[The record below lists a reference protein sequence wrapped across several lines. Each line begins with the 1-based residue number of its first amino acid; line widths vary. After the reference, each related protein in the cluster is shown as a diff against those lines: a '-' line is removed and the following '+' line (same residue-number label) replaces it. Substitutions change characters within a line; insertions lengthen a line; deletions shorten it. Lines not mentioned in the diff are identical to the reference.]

1 MKPTTI
7 ASLQKCK
14 QDKKRFATI
23 TAYDYSFAKLFADE
37 GINVMLVGDSLGMT
51 VQGHDSTLP
60 VTVADIAYHTAAVR
74 RGAPNCLLL
83 ADLPFMAYATPEQA
97 FENAATVMR
106 AGANMV
112 KIEGGEW
119 LVETVQML
127 TERAVPVCGHLGLT
141 PQSVNIFGGY
151 KVQGRG
157 DEAGDRLLSDALALE
172 AAGAQLLVLECVPV
186 ELAKRIT
193 EALAIPVIGI
203 GAGNVTDGQIL
214 VMHDAFGITGGHI
227 PKFAKNFLAET
238 GDIRAAVRQY
248 MAEVES
254 GVYPGEEHSFPLRS
268 DVVLIIETLPLLR
281 QQIRR
286 LRMEGKRVALV
297 PTMGNLH
304 DGHMKLVDEAKARAD
319 VVVVSIFVNPM
330 QFDRPEDLAR
340 YPRTLQEDC
349 EKLNKR
355 KVDLVFAPSVKEIY
369 PNGTETH
376 TYVDVPGLSTML
388 EGASRP
394 GHFRGVSTIV
404 SKLFNLVQP
413 DIACFGEKDFQQLA
427 LIRKMVADMGFDI
440 EIVGV
445 PIMRAKDG
453 LALSSRNG
461 YLTAEQRKIAPG
473 LYKVLSSIADKLQAG
488 ERDLDEIIAIAG
500 QELNEKGFRSDDI
513 QIRDAD
519 TLLEISEN
527 SKRAVIL
534 VAAWLGDARLIDNK
548 LVELA

>member
-1 MKPTTI
+1 M
-7 ASLQKCK
+7 
-14 QDKKRFATI
+14 
-23 TAYDYSFAKLFADE
+23 
-37 GINVMLVGDSLGMT
+37 
-51 VQGHDSTLP
+51 
-60 VTVADIAYHTAAVR
+60 
-74 RGAPNCLLL
+74 
-83 ADLPFMAYATPEQA
+83 
-97 FENAATVMR
+97 
-106 AGANMV
+106 
-112 KIEGGEW
+112 
-119 LVETVQML
+119 
-127 TERAVPVCGHLGLT
+127 
-141 PQSVNIFGGY
+141 
-151 KVQGRG
+151 
-157 DEAGDRLLSDALALE
+157 
-172 AAGAQLLVLECVPV
+172 
-186 ELAKRIT
+186 
-193 EALAIPVIGI
+193 
-203 GAGNVTDGQIL
+203 
-214 VMHDAFGITGGHI
+214 
-227 PKFAKNFLAET
+227 
-238 GDIRAAVRQY
+238 
-248 MAEVES
+248 
-254 GVYPGEEHSFPLRS
+254 
-268 DVVLIIETLPLLR
+268 LIIETLPLLR

-445 PIMRAKDG
+445 PIIRAKDG

-488 ERDLDEIIAIAG
+488 ERDLDEIITIAG
-500 QELNEKGFRSDDI
+500 QELNEKGFRADDI

-519 TLLEISEN
+519 TLLEVSET

-534 VAAWLGDARLIDNK
+534 VAARLGDARLIDNK
-548 LVELA
+548 MVELA

>member
-1 MKPTTI
+1 M
-7 ASLQKCK
+7 
-14 QDKKRFATI
+14 
-23 TAYDYSFAKLFADE
+23 
-37 GINVMLVGDSLGMT
+37 
-51 VQGHDSTLP
+51 
-60 VTVADIAYHTAAVR
+60 
-74 RGAPNCLLL
+74 
-83 ADLPFMAYATPEQA
+83 
-97 FENAATVMR
+97 
-106 AGANMV
+106 
-112 KIEGGEW
+112 
-119 LVETVQML
+119 
-127 TERAVPVCGHLGLT
+127 
-141 PQSVNIFGGY
+141 
-151 KVQGRG
+151 
-157 DEAGDRLLSDALALE
+157 
-172 AAGAQLLVLECVPV
+172 
-186 ELAKRIT
+186 
-193 EALAIPVIGI
+193 
-203 GAGNVTDGQIL
+203 
-214 VMHDAFGITGGHI
+214 
-227 PKFAKNFLAET
+227 
-238 GDIRAAVRQY
+238 
-248 MAEVES
+248 
-254 GVYPGEEHSFPLRS
+254 
-268 DVVLIIETLPLLR
+268 LIIETLPLLR

-340 YPRTLQEDC
+340 YQRTLQEDC

-488 ERDLDEIIAIAG
+488 ERDLDEIITIAG
-500 QELNEKGFRSDDI
+500 QELNEKGFRADDI

-519 TLLEISEN
+519 TLLEVSET

-548 LVELA
+548 MVELA

>member
-1 MKPTTI
+1 M
-7 ASLQKCK
+7 
-14 QDKKRFATI
+14 
-23 TAYDYSFAKLFADE
+23 
-37 GINVMLVGDSLGMT
+37 
-51 VQGHDSTLP
+51 
-60 VTVADIAYHTAAVR
+60 
-74 RGAPNCLLL
+74 
-83 ADLPFMAYATPEQA
+83 
-97 FENAATVMR
+97 
-106 AGANMV
+106 
-112 KIEGGEW
+112 
-119 LVETVQML
+119 
-127 TERAVPVCGHLGLT
+127 
-141 PQSVNIFGGY
+141 
-151 KVQGRG
+151 
-157 DEAGDRLLSDALALE
+157 
-172 AAGAQLLVLECVPV
+172 
-186 ELAKRIT
+186 
-193 EALAIPVIGI
+193 
-203 GAGNVTDGQIL
+203 
-214 VMHDAFGITGGHI
+214 
-227 PKFAKNFLAET
+227 
-238 GDIRAAVRQY
+238 
-248 MAEVES
+248 
-254 GVYPGEEHSFPLRS
+254 
-268 DVVLIIETLPLLR
+268 LIIETLPLLR

-376 TYVDVPGLSTML
+376 TYVDVPWLSTML

-488 ERDLDEIIAIAG
+488 ERDLDEIITIAG
-500 QELNEKGFRSDDI
+500 QELNEKGFRADDI

-519 TLLEISEN
+519 TLLEVSET

-548 LVELA
+548 MVELA

>member
-1 MKPTTI
+1 M
-7 ASLQKCK
+7 
-14 QDKKRFATI
+14 
-23 TAYDYSFAKLFADE
+23 
-37 GINVMLVGDSLGMT
+37 
-51 VQGHDSTLP
+51 
-60 VTVADIAYHTAAVR
+60 
-74 RGAPNCLLL
+74 
-83 ADLPFMAYATPEQA
+83 
-97 FENAATVMR
+97 
-106 AGANMV
+106 
-112 KIEGGEW
+112 
-119 LVETVQML
+119 
-127 TERAVPVCGHLGLT
+127 
-141 PQSVNIFGGY
+141 
-151 KVQGRG
+151 
-157 DEAGDRLLSDALALE
+157 
-172 AAGAQLLVLECVPV
+172 
-186 ELAKRIT
+186 
-193 EALAIPVIGI
+193 
-203 GAGNVTDGQIL
+203 
-214 VMHDAFGITGGHI
+214 
-227 PKFAKNFLAET
+227 
-238 GDIRAAVRQY
+238 
-248 MAEVES
+248 
-254 GVYPGEEHSFPLRS
+254 
-268 DVVLIIETLPLLR
+268 LIIETLPLLR

-394 GHFRGVSTIV
+394 GHFRGASTIV

-488 ERDLDEIIAIAG
+488 ERDLDEIITIAG
-500 QELNEKGFRSDDI
+500 QELNEKGFRADDI

-519 TLLEISEN
+519 TLLEVSET

-548 LVELA
+548 MVELA

>member
-1 MKPTTI
+1 M
-7 ASLQKCK
+7 
-14 QDKKRFATI
+14 
-23 TAYDYSFAKLFADE
+23 
-37 GINVMLVGDSLGMT
+37 
-51 VQGHDSTLP
+51 
-60 VTVADIAYHTAAVR
+60 
-74 RGAPNCLLL
+74 
-83 ADLPFMAYATPEQA
+83 
-97 FENAATVMR
+97 
-106 AGANMV
+106 
-112 KIEGGEW
+112 
-119 LVETVQML
+119 
-127 TERAVPVCGHLGLT
+127 
-141 PQSVNIFGGY
+141 
-151 KVQGRG
+151 
-157 DEAGDRLLSDALALE
+157 
-172 AAGAQLLVLECVPV
+172 
-186 ELAKRIT
+186 
-193 EALAIPVIGI
+193 
-203 GAGNVTDGQIL
+203 
-214 VMHDAFGITGGHI
+214 
-227 PKFAKNFLAET
+227 
-238 GDIRAAVRQY
+238 
-248 MAEVES
+248 
-254 GVYPGEEHSFPLRS
+254 
-268 DVVLIIETLPLLR
+268 LIIETLPLLR

-445 PIMRAKDG
+445 PIIRAKDG

-488 ERDLDEIIAIAG
+488 ERDLDEIITIAG
-500 QELNEKGFRSDDI
+500 QELNEKGFRADDI

-519 TLLEISEN
+519 TLLEVSET
-527 SKRAVIL
+527 SKRAIIL

-548 LVELA
+548 MVELA

>member
-1 MKPTTI
+1 M
-7 ASLQKCK
+7 
-14 QDKKRFATI
+14 
-23 TAYDYSFAKLFADE
+23 
-37 GINVMLVGDSLGMT
+37 
-51 VQGHDSTLP
+51 
-60 VTVADIAYHTAAVR
+60 
-74 RGAPNCLLL
+74 
-83 ADLPFMAYATPEQA
+83 
-97 FENAATVMR
+97 
-106 AGANMV
+106 
-112 KIEGGEW
+112 
-119 LVETVQML
+119 
-127 TERAVPVCGHLGLT
+127 
-141 PQSVNIFGGY
+141 
-151 KVQGRG
+151 
-157 DEAGDRLLSDALALE
+157 
-172 AAGAQLLVLECVPV
+172 
-186 ELAKRIT
+186 
-193 EALAIPVIGI
+193 
-203 GAGNVTDGQIL
+203 
-214 VMHDAFGITGGHI
+214 
-227 PKFAKNFLAET
+227 
-238 GDIRAAVRQY
+238 
-248 MAEVES
+248 
-254 GVYPGEEHSFPLRS
+254 
-268 DVVLIIETLPLLR
+268 LIIETLPLLR

-427 LIRKMVADMGFDI
+427 LIRKMVADMGFNI

>member
-1 MKPTTI
+1 M
-7 ASLQKCK
+7 
-14 QDKKRFATI
+14 
-23 TAYDYSFAKLFADE
+23 
-37 GINVMLVGDSLGMT
+37 
-51 VQGHDSTLP
+51 
-60 VTVADIAYHTAAVR
+60 
-74 RGAPNCLLL
+74 
-83 ADLPFMAYATPEQA
+83 
-97 FENAATVMR
+97 
-106 AGANMV
+106 
-112 KIEGGEW
+112 
-119 LVETVQML
+119 
-127 TERAVPVCGHLGLT
+127 
-141 PQSVNIFGGY
+141 
-151 KVQGRG
+151 
-157 DEAGDRLLSDALALE
+157 
-172 AAGAQLLVLECVPV
+172 
-186 ELAKRIT
+186 
-193 EALAIPVIGI
+193 
-203 GAGNVTDGQIL
+203 
-214 VMHDAFGITGGHI
+214 
-227 PKFAKNFLAET
+227 
-238 GDIRAAVRQY
+238 
-248 MAEVES
+248 
-254 GVYPGEEHSFPLRS
+254 
-268 DVVLIIETLPLLR
+268 LIIETLPLLR

-461 YLTAEQRKIAPG
+461 YLTAEQRKIAPV

-488 ERDLDEIIAIAG
+488 ERDLDEIITIAG
-500 QELNEKGFRSDDI
+500 QELNEKGFRADDI

-519 TLLEISEN
+519 TLLEVSET

-548 LVELA
+548 MVELA

>member
-1 MKPTTI
+1 M
-7 ASLQKCK
+7 
-14 QDKKRFATI
+14 
-23 TAYDYSFAKLFADE
+23 
-37 GINVMLVGDSLGMT
+37 
-51 VQGHDSTLP
+51 
-60 VTVADIAYHTAAVR
+60 
-74 RGAPNCLLL
+74 
-83 ADLPFMAYATPEQA
+83 
-97 FENAATVMR
+97 
-106 AGANMV
+106 
-112 KIEGGEW
+112 
-119 LVETVQML
+119 
-127 TERAVPVCGHLGLT
+127 
-141 PQSVNIFGGY
+141 
-151 KVQGRG
+151 
-157 DEAGDRLLSDALALE
+157 
-172 AAGAQLLVLECVPV
+172 
-186 ELAKRIT
+186 
-193 EALAIPVIGI
+193 
-203 GAGNVTDGQIL
+203 
-214 VMHDAFGITGGHI
+214 
-227 PKFAKNFLAET
+227 
-238 GDIRAAVRQY
+238 
-248 MAEVES
+248 
-254 GVYPGEEHSFPLRS
+254 
-268 DVVLIIETLPLLR
+268 LIIETLPLLR

-445 PIMRAKDG
+445 AIMRAKDG

-488 ERDLDEIIAIAG
+488 ERDLDEIITIAG
-500 QELNEKGFRSDDI
+500 QELNEKGFRADDI

-519 TLLEISEN
+519 TLLEVSET

-548 LVELA
+548 MVELA

>member
-1 MKPTTI
+1 
-7 ASLQKCK
+7 
-14 QDKKRFATI
+14 
-23 TAYDYSFAKLFADE
+23 
-37 GINVMLVGDSLGMT
+37 
-51 VQGHDSTLP
+51 
-60 VTVADIAYHTAAVR
+60 
-74 RGAPNCLLL
+74 
-83 ADLPFMAYATPEQA
+83 
-97 FENAATVMR
+97 
-106 AGANMV
+106 
-112 KIEGGEW
+112 
-119 LVETVQML
+119 
-127 TERAVPVCGHLGLT
+127 
-141 PQSVNIFGGY
+141 
-151 KVQGRG
+151 
-157 DEAGDRLLSDALALE
+157 
-172 AAGAQLLVLECVPV
+172 
-186 ELAKRIT
+186 
-193 EALAIPVIGI
+193 
-203 GAGNVTDGQIL
+203 
-214 VMHDAFGITGGHI
+214 
-227 PKFAKNFLAET
+227 
-238 GDIRAAVRQY
+238 
-248 MAEVES
+248 
-254 GVYPGEEHSFPLRS
+254 
-268 DVVLIIETLPLLR
+268 VLIIETLPLLR

-355 KVDLVFAPSVKEIY
+355 RVDLVFAPSVKEIY

-440 EIVGV
+440 EIIGV

-500 QELNEKGFRSDDI
+500 QELNEKGFRADDI

-519 TLLEISEN
+519 TLLEVSEN

-548 LVELA
+548 MVELA

>member
-1 MKPTTI
+1 M
-7 ASLQKCK
+7 
-14 QDKKRFATI
+14 
-23 TAYDYSFAKLFADE
+23 
-37 GINVMLVGDSLGMT
+37 
-51 VQGHDSTLP
+51 
-60 VTVADIAYHTAAVR
+60 
-74 RGAPNCLLL
+74 
-83 ADLPFMAYATPEQA
+83 
-97 FENAATVMR
+97 
-106 AGANMV
+106 
-112 KIEGGEW
+112 
-119 LVETVQML
+119 
-127 TERAVPVCGHLGLT
+127 
-141 PQSVNIFGGY
+141 
-151 KVQGRG
+151 
-157 DEAGDRLLSDALALE
+157 
-172 AAGAQLLVLECVPV
+172 
-186 ELAKRIT
+186 
-193 EALAIPVIGI
+193 
-203 GAGNVTDGQIL
+203 
-214 VMHDAFGITGGHI
+214 
-227 PKFAKNFLAET
+227 
-238 GDIRAAVRQY
+238 
-248 MAEVES
+248 
-254 GVYPGEEHSFPLRS
+254 
-268 DVVLIIETLPLLR
+268 LIIETLPLLR

-500 QELNEKGFRSDDI
+500 QELNEKGFRSDGI

>member
-1 MKPTTI
+1 M
-7 ASLQKCK
+7 
-14 QDKKRFATI
+14 
-23 TAYDYSFAKLFADE
+23 
-37 GINVMLVGDSLGMT
+37 
-51 VQGHDSTLP
+51 
-60 VTVADIAYHTAAVR
+60 
-74 RGAPNCLLL
+74 
-83 ADLPFMAYATPEQA
+83 
-97 FENAATVMR
+97 
-106 AGANMV
+106 
-112 KIEGGEW
+112 
-119 LVETVQML
+119 
-127 TERAVPVCGHLGLT
+127 
-141 PQSVNIFGGY
+141 
-151 KVQGRG
+151 
-157 DEAGDRLLSDALALE
+157 
-172 AAGAQLLVLECVPV
+172 
-186 ELAKRIT
+186 
-193 EALAIPVIGI
+193 
-203 GAGNVTDGQIL
+203 
-214 VMHDAFGITGGHI
+214 
-227 PKFAKNFLAET
+227 
-238 GDIRAAVRQY
+238 
-248 MAEVES
+248 
-254 GVYPGEEHSFPLRS
+254 
-268 DVVLIIETLPLLR
+268 LIIETLPLLR

-404 SKLFNLVQP
+404 SKLFNLVQS

-519 TLLEISEN
+519 TLLEIAEN

-548 LVELA
+548 IVELA

>member
-1 MKPTTI
+1 
-7 ASLQKCK
+7 
-14 QDKKRFATI
+14 
-23 TAYDYSFAKLFADE
+23 
-37 GINVMLVGDSLGMT
+37 
-51 VQGHDSTLP
+51 
-60 VTVADIAYHTAAVR
+60 
-74 RGAPNCLLL
+74 
-83 ADLPFMAYATPEQA
+83 
-97 FENAATVMR
+97 
-106 AGANMV
+106 
-112 KIEGGEW
+112 
-119 LVETVQML
+119 
-127 TERAVPVCGHLGLT
+127 
-141 PQSVNIFGGY
+141 
-151 KVQGRG
+151 
-157 DEAGDRLLSDALALE
+157 
-172 AAGAQLLVLECVPV
+172 
-186 ELAKRIT
+186 
-193 EALAIPVIGI
+193 
-203 GAGNVTDGQIL
+203 
-214 VMHDAFGITGGHI
+214 
-227 PKFAKNFLAET
+227 
-238 GDIRAAVRQY
+238 
-248 MAEVES
+248 
-254 GVYPGEEHSFPLRS
+254 
-268 DVVLIIETLPLLR
+268 VLIIEPLPLLR

-488 ERDLDEIIAIAG
+488 ERDLDEIITIAG
-500 QELNEKGFRSDDI
+500 QELNEKGFRADDI

-519 TLLEISEN
+519 TLLEVSET

-548 LVELA
+548 MVELA

>member
-1 MKPTTI
+1 M
-7 ASLQKCK
+7 
-14 QDKKRFATI
+14 
-23 TAYDYSFAKLFADE
+23 
-37 GINVMLVGDSLGMT
+37 
-51 VQGHDSTLP
+51 
-60 VTVADIAYHTAAVR
+60 
-74 RGAPNCLLL
+74 
-83 ADLPFMAYATPEQA
+83 
-97 FENAATVMR
+97 
-106 AGANMV
+106 
-112 KIEGGEW
+112 
-119 LVETVQML
+119 
-127 TERAVPVCGHLGLT
+127 
-141 PQSVNIFGGY
+141 
-151 KVQGRG
+151 
-157 DEAGDRLLSDALALE
+157 
-172 AAGAQLLVLECVPV
+172 
-186 ELAKRIT
+186 
-193 EALAIPVIGI
+193 
-203 GAGNVTDGQIL
+203 
-214 VMHDAFGITGGHI
+214 
-227 PKFAKNFLAET
+227 
-238 GDIRAAVRQY
+238 
-248 MAEVES
+248 
-254 GVYPGEEHSFPLRS
+254 
-268 DVVLIIETLPLLR
+268 LIIETLPLLR

-488 ERDLDEIIAIAG
+488 ERDLDEIITIAG
-500 QELNEKGFRSDDI
+500 QELNEKGFRADDI

-519 TLLEISEN
+519 ALLEVSET

-548 LVELA
+548 IVELA

>member
-1 MKPTTI
+1 M
-7 ASLQKCK
+7 
-14 QDKKRFATI
+14 
-23 TAYDYSFAKLFADE
+23 
-37 GINVMLVGDSLGMT
+37 
-51 VQGHDSTLP
+51 
-60 VTVADIAYHTAAVR
+60 
-74 RGAPNCLLL
+74 
-83 ADLPFMAYATPEQA
+83 
-97 FENAATVMR
+97 
-106 AGANMV
+106 
-112 KIEGGEW
+112 
-119 LVETVQML
+119 
-127 TERAVPVCGHLGLT
+127 
-141 PQSVNIFGGY
+141 
-151 KVQGRG
+151 
-157 DEAGDRLLSDALALE
+157 
-172 AAGAQLLVLECVPV
+172 
-186 ELAKRIT
+186 
-193 EALAIPVIGI
+193 
-203 GAGNVTDGQIL
+203 
-214 VMHDAFGITGGHI
+214 
-227 PKFAKNFLAET
+227 
-238 GDIRAAVRQY
+238 
-248 MAEVES
+248 
-254 GVYPGEEHSFPLRS
+254 
-268 DVVLIIETLPLLR
+268 LIIETLPLLR

-304 DGHMKLVDEAKARAD
+304 DGHMKLVDEAKARTD

>member
-1 MKPTTI
+1 M
-7 ASLQKCK
+7 
-14 QDKKRFATI
+14 
-23 TAYDYSFAKLFADE
+23 
-37 GINVMLVGDSLGMT
+37 
-51 VQGHDSTLP
+51 
-60 VTVADIAYHTAAVR
+60 
-74 RGAPNCLLL
+74 
-83 ADLPFMAYATPEQA
+83 
-97 FENAATVMR
+97 
-106 AGANMV
+106 
-112 KIEGGEW
+112 
-119 LVETVQML
+119 
-127 TERAVPVCGHLGLT
+127 
-141 PQSVNIFGGY
+141 
-151 KVQGRG
+151 
-157 DEAGDRLLSDALALE
+157 
-172 AAGAQLLVLECVPV
+172 
-186 ELAKRIT
+186 
-193 EALAIPVIGI
+193 
-203 GAGNVTDGQIL
+203 
-214 VMHDAFGITGGHI
+214 
-227 PKFAKNFLAET
+227 
-238 GDIRAAVRQY
+238 
-248 MAEVES
+248 
-254 GVYPGEEHSFPLRS
+254 
-268 DVVLIIETLPLLR
+268 LIIETLPLLR

-355 KVDLVFAPSVKEIY
+355 KVDLIFAPSVKEIY

-473 LYKVLSSIADKLQAG
+473 LYKVLSSIADKLQVG
-488 ERDLDEIIAIAG
+488 ERDLDEIITIAG
-500 QELNEKGFRSDDI
+500 QELNEKGFRADDI

-519 TLLEISEN
+519 TLLEVSET

-548 LVELA
+548 MVELA

>member
-1 MKPTTI
+1 M
-7 ASLQKCK
+7 
-14 QDKKRFATI
+14 
-23 TAYDYSFAKLFADE
+23 
-37 GINVMLVGDSLGMT
+37 
-51 VQGHDSTLP
+51 
-60 VTVADIAYHTAAVR
+60 
-74 RGAPNCLLL
+74 
-83 ADLPFMAYATPEQA
+83 
-97 FENAATVMR
+97 
-106 AGANMV
+106 
-112 KIEGGEW
+112 
-119 LVETVQML
+119 
-127 TERAVPVCGHLGLT
+127 
-141 PQSVNIFGGY
+141 
-151 KVQGRG
+151 
-157 DEAGDRLLSDALALE
+157 
-172 AAGAQLLVLECVPV
+172 
-186 ELAKRIT
+186 
-193 EALAIPVIGI
+193 
-203 GAGNVTDGQIL
+203 
-214 VMHDAFGITGGHI
+214 
-227 PKFAKNFLAET
+227 
-238 GDIRAAVRQY
+238 
-248 MAEVES
+248 
-254 GVYPGEEHSFPLRS
+254 
-268 DVVLIIETLPLLR
+268 LIIETLPLLR

-369 PNGTETH
+369 PKGTETH

-488 ERDLDEIIAIAG
+488 ERDLDEIITIAG
-500 QELNEKGFRSDDI
+500 QELNEKGFRADDI

-519 TLLEISEN
+519 TLLEVSEN

-548 LVELA
+548 IVELV